1 MATNKNGQ
9 PPRGPEDLRQFLPQD
24 QDQDSLFRSVR
35 DDQPFVIIWGTDPRT
50 GMDLKPLVIGYEK
63 EGSGGD
69 RFVYTAMGV
78 MQMTDEDFEEARFPP
93 GHNP

>member
-1 MATNKNGQ
+1 
-9 PPRGPEDLRQFLPQD
+9 
-24 QDQDSLFRSVR
+24 
-35 DDQPFVIIWGTDPRT
+35 
-50 GMDLKPLVIGYEK
+50 MDLKPLVIGYEK